1 MFSQDEFREQVRDAL
16 HHLYDYPYL
25 ESHPLALR
33 CWPEVRR
40 GGPSR
45 AHRFNRLLLESIE
58 ELNPPGEV
66 APDTSHVRFYSLLV
80 YRYVEEW
87 PLLDIMRKL
96 GYSRS
101 QYFREQQKAITM
113 LASVL
118 RERLL
123 QEAPSPIE
131 LDNLLDAEA
140 ERVLVQREAVDP
152 IEVVQG
158 VLEAVSPLAKQHGVA
173 LGQDFGPRLP
183 PIYGSRTLLRQ
194 VFLKALSNLII
205 RPGAQRVYVKM
216 RHERRKVTAELIIEP
231 GIPGFGPDDVG
242 DRRVPNMDAVQRLV
256 EMAGGNWQGLELGP
270 ESCTCRFDFPAD
282 SQRVLLVVEDNEA
295 VIRAFRRYLAGY
307 DYQVIGA
314 TSGAEALRLAR
325 EASPAVITLDVMMPN
340 QDGWEIL
347 QLLKND
353 PTTQHIPVIICSVLE
368 DPELAHSLG
377 AIAYLR
383 KPVTQADLLSAL
395 NNLSGMV

>member
-25 ESHPLALR
+25 ESHPLALQ

-66 APDTSHVRFYSLLV
+66 AADTSHVRFYSLLV

-101 QYFREQQKAITM
+101 QYFREQQKAVTM

-123 QEAPSPIE
+123 QEAPSPTE

-158 VLEAVSPLAKQHGVA
+158 VLEAVNPLAKRHGVA
-173 LGQDFGPRLP
+173 LAQDFGPRLP

-205 RPGAQRVYVKM
+205 RPGAQRVYIRM
-216 RHERRKVTAELIIEP
+216 RHERQKVTAELLIEP
-231 GIPGFGPDDVG
+231 GIPGFRPDDVD
-242 DRRVPNMDAVQRLV
+242 DRRMPDMDAVQRLV
-256 EMAGGNWQGLELGP
+256 EMAGGHWQGLEARP
-270 ESCTCRFDFPAD
+270 EGCTCRFDFPTD
-282 SQRVLLVVEDNEA
+282 NQKVLLVVEDNEA

-307 DYQVIGA
+307 DYQVVGA
-314 TSGAEALRLAR
+314 TTGAEALRLAR

-347 QLLKND
+347 QSLKND
-353 PTTQHIPVIICSVLE
+353 PATQHIPVIICSVLE
-368 DPELAHSLG
+368 DSELAHSLG
-377 AIAYLR
+377 ASACLR

-395 NNLSGMV
+395 NNLSGMA

>member
-1 MFSQDEFREQVRDAL
+1 MLSKDEFRRQVRDAL

-25 ESHPLALR
+25 ERHPLALR
-33 CWPEVRR
+33 CWPEVGR

-66 APDTSHVRFYSLLV
+66 AVDTSHVRFYSLLV
-80 YRYVEEW
+80 DRYVEER
-87 PLLDIMRKL
+87 PLPEIMRKL

-123 QEAPSPIE
+123 QQAPSSTEP
-131 LDNLLDAEA
+131 DNLLDAEA

-152 IEVVQG
+152 VGVVKG
-158 VLEAVSPLAKQHGVA
+158 VLEAVNHLARQYGVA
-173 LGQDFGPRLP
+173 LTGDFGPRLP

-194 VFLKALSNLII
+194 VFLKVLSNLII
-205 RPGAQRVYVKM
+205 QPGARRVHIRI
-216 RHERRKVTAELIIEP
+216 RHERQMVAAELMIEP
-231 GIPGFGPDDVG
+231 GLPDSRPDDADG
-242 DRRVPNMDAVQRLV
+242 RRMPDMDAVQRLV
-256 EMAGGNWQGLELGP
+256 EMAGGHWRGFEVRPDG
-270 ESCTCRFDFPAD
+270 CICRFDFPVD
-282 SQRVLLVVEDNEA
+282 NQKILLVVEDNEA
-295 VIRAFRRYLAGY
+295 VIRAFHRYLVGY
-307 DYQVIGA
+307 NYQVVGA

-325 EASPAVITLDVMMPN
+325 EANPAAVTLDVMMPN

-347 QLLKND
+347 QSLKND
-353 PTTQHIPVIICSVLE
+353 PATQHIPVIICSVLE

-377 AIAYLR
+377 AAAYLR
-383 KPVTQADLLSAL
+383 KPITQADLLSAL
-395 NNLSGMV
+395 NNLPGMA

>member
-25 ESHPLALR
+25 ESHLLALR

-66 APDTSHVRFYSLLV
+66 AADTSHVRFYSLLV

-101 QYFREQQKAITM
+101 QYFREQQKAITL

-123 QEAPSPIE
+123 QEAPSPTG

-140 ERVLVQREAVDP
+140 ERVLVQRETVDP

-158 VLEAVSPLAKQHGVA
+158 VLEAVNPLAKRHGVA
-173 LGQDFGPRLP
+173 LAQDFGSQLP

-205 RPGAQRVYVKM
+205 QPGVQRVHIRIRY
-216 RHERRKVTAELIIEP
+216 ERQKVTAELIIEP
-231 GIPGFGPDDVG
+231 GIPGFRPDGVD
-242 DRRVPNMDAVQRLV
+242 DRRMPDMDAVQRLV
-256 EMAGGNWQGLELGP
+256 EMAGGHWRGLEVRP
-270 ESCTCRFDFPAD
+270 EGCTCCFDFPAD
-282 SQRVLLVVEDNEA
+282 SQKILLVVEDNEA

-307 DYQVIGA
+307 NYQVIGA
-314 TSGAEALRLAR
+314 TTGVEALRLAR
-325 EASPAVITLDVMMPN
+325 ETGPAVSSD
-340 QDGWEIL
+340 E
-347 QLLKND
+347 
-353 PTTQHIPVIICSVLE
+353 
-368 DPELAHSLG
+368 
-377 AIAYLR
+377 
-383 KPVTQADLLSAL
+383 
-395 NNLSGMV
+395 